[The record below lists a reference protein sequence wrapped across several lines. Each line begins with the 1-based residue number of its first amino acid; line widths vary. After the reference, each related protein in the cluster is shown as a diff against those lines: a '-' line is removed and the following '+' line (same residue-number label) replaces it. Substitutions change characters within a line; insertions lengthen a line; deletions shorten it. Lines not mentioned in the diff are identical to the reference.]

1 MLAASLPGSTAVM
14 CATPTGSVIAVSAG
28 SGGPADSSEGDIHAP
43 FFARRLRGA
52 LTACTSGMPAA
63 GDCAAACTRSA
74 LLAMRL
80 DRFRRVG
87 EAGGEL
93 GSFVIVDAFVTG
105 KPSSP
110 IAVVLRLCAC
120 LQVAD
125 KGASQWA
132 TFATLVL
139 RVRGLTRML
148 TNK

>member
-28 SGGPADSSEGDIHAP
+28 SGGPADSSGFIHAP
-43 FFARRLRGA
+43 LFARRLRGA

-87 EAGGEL
+87 EAGGVL
-93 GSFVIVDAFVTG
+93 GSFVTVDAFVTG